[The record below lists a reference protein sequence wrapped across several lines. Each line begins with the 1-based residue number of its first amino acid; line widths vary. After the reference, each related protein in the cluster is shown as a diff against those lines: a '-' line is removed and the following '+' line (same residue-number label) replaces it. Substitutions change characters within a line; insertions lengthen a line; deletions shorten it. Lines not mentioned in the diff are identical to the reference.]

1 MMLCIIT
8 TSGNGKER
16 SYMYEL
22 KAKCVSE
29 PLVIKYLE
37 TDGLLC

>member
-22 KAKCVSE
+22 KAKCNVC
-29 PLVIKYLE
+29 LNLW
-37 TDGLLC
+37 